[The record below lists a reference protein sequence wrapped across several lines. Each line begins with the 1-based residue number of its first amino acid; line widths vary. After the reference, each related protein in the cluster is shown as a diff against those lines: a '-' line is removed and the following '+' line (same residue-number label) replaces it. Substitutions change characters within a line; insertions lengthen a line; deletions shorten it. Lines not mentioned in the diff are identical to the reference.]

1 MSGSKKIQNSKRS
14 GRLGIIVRRRPPA
27 APQQLCPRGAHLE
40 SFVARTK
47 VDSDNMDVAEVED
60 DKFIVAAGAHAT
72 GVAELNAKAEL
83 AQRSP
88 LEILSVP
95 GLRRVS

>member
-1 MSGSKKIQNSKRS
+1 
-14 GRLGIIVRRRPPA
+14 
-27 APQQLCPRGAHLE
+27 
-40 SFVARTK
+40 
-47 VDSDNMDVAEVED
+47 
-60 DKFIVAAGAHAT
+60 
-72 GVAELNAKAEL
+72 VAELNAKAEL